1 MKLGLQDKNLLVGN
15 LSTTRVVMDV
25 RDTVNA
31 YYLAMINP
39 EVENEI
45 FNVCGDTPREMNY
58 FTIS

>member
-1 MKLGLQDKNLLVGN
+1 MQEKKLLIGN

-39 EVENEI
+39 DSNK
-45 FNVCGDTPREMNY
+45 
-58 FTIS
+58 ISSLTV